1 MSAVL
6 NPDPKQVMAMS
17 DFATES
23 AKQKLDDAID
33 AEASREEMISARA
46 EELILKR
53 KREMSLIDIVAG
65 LQSAS
70 EHVAAVMHPH
80 LVAGDMH
87 TFGVM
92 CRALINLY
100 IEQDSE
106 TMAQEWMLRIDREV
120 AAWGN

>member
-1 MSAVL
+1 MSTL
-6 NPDPKQVMAMS
+6 S
-17 DFATES
+17 YC
-23 AKQKLDDAID
+23 AKQATAMAEFETGRAKAKLDDAI
-33 AEASREEMISARA
+33 ESEESREEMIAARA

-70 EHVAAVMHPH
+70 EHVAAVMNPH